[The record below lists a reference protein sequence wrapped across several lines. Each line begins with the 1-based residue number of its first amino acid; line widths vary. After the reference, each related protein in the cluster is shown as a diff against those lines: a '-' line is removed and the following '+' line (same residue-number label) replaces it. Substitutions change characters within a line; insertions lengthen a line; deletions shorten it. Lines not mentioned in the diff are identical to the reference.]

1 MQTNLSP
8 SFNLDQSNQQYQTN
22 IIGHKPTVLTRI
34 YDDNISACIQ
44 TRTLGKDITDYATFI
59 CNSHNNIELSLVITP
74 TSITEQLSH
83 ALPHH
88 DTRAVFI
95 HDVVTIID
103 MFSCLFDLEKIGL
116 RLTTLTKAMCPRFH
130 TDRVLC
136 RLITTYLG
144 KGTEWLDGSPID
156 PRQLNTYN
164 DPHDNI
170 PFFEEAP
177 CLQLKAGDIALF
189 KGDRWEEST
198 ANRGVTHRS
207 PQLNPG
213 EVRLL
218 LTLDMIS

>member
-1 MQTNLSP
+1 MQATPSL
-8 SFNLDQSNQQYQTN
+8 SFNLDQSSQPYQIA

-44 TRTLGKDITDYATFI
+44 TRTLSKEITDYAAFI
-59 CNSHNNIELSLVITP
+59 CYSYNNIELSLVITP
-74 TSITEQLSH
+74 TSIAEQLSH

-95 HDVVTIID
+95 HDVATIID
-103 MFSCLFDLEKIGL
+103 MFACLFDLEKIGL

-130 TDRVLC
+130 TDHVLC
-136 RLITTYLG
+136 RLITTYFG
-144 KGTEWLDGSPID
+144 KGTEWLDSNTID
-156 PRQLNTYN
+156 PHQLNTYN
-164 DPHDNI
+164 DPHDNT

-177 CLQLKAGDIALF
+177 CLHLKAGDIALF

-198 ANRGVTHRS
+198 TNRGVIHRS